1 MRMVA
6 GIRCLLLVAGALV
19 SAPTLAKGPTYADFF
34 IAPGFPPITPAQ
46 KSLTEVPSAA
56 GSPAVMLFKS
66 QQITQELDLIHAQIF
81 RIEYVRR
88 IKILTPAGVEGYSD
102 FRQNYFG
109 NWRIQKVQ
117 ARTVLPDGTEVD
129 AKDTT
134 FEDATA
140 KGNRAQTRI
149 HTVRVAFPRVQVGA
163 ILDLHLSLV
172 ADGTP
177 FDRWVLQE
185 RIPVL
190 ESRYLLVI
198 PDGLN
203 MKIGSFLLSPEE
215 QKQYT
220 GRAPQGRYIGWMF
233 QNQPAIP
240 DEPNQPPL
248 ADISKALLVNPD
260 SYKNDTIYAA
270 LAADWGS
277 WAKGQKEDLEA
288 WMKGKSDSVR
298 SLARQVTEGAAT
310 STDKAE
316 AVRRALR
323 SRIRLEG
330 GWIGRTV
337 PTADDALAQASG
349 SAGDLAALAVTMLGA
364 VGMAA
369 TPVVFRDR
377 DDGMLPKD
385 APIIPLLN
393 DVLVRYA
400 GEKGP
405 EYMSPSLDI
414 RAGLLPRQ
422 ARGVW
427 AMPLDGT
434 SSAPLLLPDY
444 PASENRA
451 TRILRGSVDAAG
463 RLAGEVQL
471 SMAGLRGND
480 VRQALGARDAEER
493 TAWVRDLAQ
502 RFLPGAQVSEPSFE
516 NLDDD
521 RKNLVVKAKVTAD
534 HFATIAGKRM
544 IANLNAFERQ
554 RAADWAAPARRYPVD
569 LGGAYETLD
578 TIMLSLP
585 PEAADVT
592 VPSPPAT
599 YDAGNVGRY
608 TAAYEKR
615 DLVVILERTMR
626 LDVYRFPASA
636 YAGLK
641 HWFGDIAAM
650 DDRPVVV
657 TLR

>member
-1 MRMVA
+1 MRTVV
-6 GIRCLLLVAGALV
+6 GIRCFLLVAGALA
-19 SAPTLAKGPTYADFF
+19 SAPTLAKGPTYADFLVS
-34 IAPGFPPITPAQ
+34 PGFPPITPAQ

-56 GSPAVMLFKS
+56 GAPAVALLKC

-88 IKILTPAGVEGYSD
+88 IKILTQAGVEGYSD

-140 KGNRAQTRI
+140 KGKGDQTKL

-203 MKIGSFLLSPEE
+203 MKIGSFLLTPDE

-233 QNQPAIP
+233 QNEPAIP
-240 DEPNQPPL
+240 EEPNQPPL
-248 ADISKALLVNPD
+248 ADISRALLVNPD
-260 SYKNDTIYAA
+260 SYKNENIYAA
-270 LAADWGS
+270 IAADWGS
-277 WAKGQKEDLEA
+277 WAKAQKEDLDT
-288 WMKGKSDSVR
+288 WLKGKSEAVGA
-298 SLARQVTEGAAT
+298 LAKQVTEGAT
-310 STDKAE
+310 SPTQKAE

-323 SRIRLEG
+323 SRIRFEG
-330 GWIGRTV
+330 GWIGRTAE
-337 PTADDALAQASG
+337 TADDTLAQTSG
-349 SAGDLAALAVTMLGA
+349 TAGDLAALAVSMLKVAG
-364 VGMAA
+364 VAA
-369 TPVVFRDR
+369 TPLVFRDR

-393 DVLVRYA
+393 DVVVRYA
-400 GEKGP
+400 GDKGP
-405 EYMSPSLDI
+405 EYMSPILDI
-414 RAGLLPRQ
+414 AAGLLPRQ

-427 AMPLDGT
+427 AMPVDGT
-434 SSAPLLLPDY
+434 STVPVLLPDY
-444 PASENRA
+444 NASENRTA
-451 TRILRGSVDAAG
+451 RILRGSVDSAG
-463 RLAGEVQL
+463 RLTGELQITMV
-471 SMAGLRGND
+471 GLRGND
-480 VRQALGARDAEER
+480 GRQELGTRDTEDR
-493 TAWVRDLAQ
+493 TAWVRELAQ
-502 RFLPGAQVSEPSFE
+502 RFLPGAQVSDPSFE

-521 RKNLVVKAKVTAD
+521 RKDLIVKAKLTD
-534 HFATIAGKRM
+534 EHFATVAGKRL

-554 RAADWAAPARRYPVD
+554 SAADWAAPTRQYPVD
-569 LGGAYETLD
+569 LGGAYEVLD
-578 TIMLSLP
+578 TVMLSLP
-585 PEAADVT
+585 PEAADVA
-592 VPSPPAT
+592 VPSPPAS
-599 YDAGNVGRY
+599 YDAGSAGRF

-615 DLVVILERTMR
+615 DQVVILKRTMR